1 MRDKTDPEVAAYLEA
16 ENAYADAVMKPTAPF
31 QAALYQE
38 MLGRI
43 QETDLSVPHREQGYF
58 YYSRT
63 EAGKQYP
70 ILCRKPSS
78 LEAPE
83 EVTLD
88 LNALA
93 EGHTFFS
100 LGAYVVSDDGS
111 LLAYSTDLTASG
123 STRYR

>member
-16 ENAYADAVMKPTAPF
+16 ENAYADAMMNPTAPF
-31 QAALYQE
+31 QAALYRE

-43 QETDLSVPHREQGYF
+43 QETDLSVPYREQGYF

-70 ILCRKPSS
+70 ILCRKQSS

-88 LNALA
+88 LTRSRRDTRSSRSAPMSSA
-93 EGHTFFS
+93 TT
-100 LGAYVVSDDGS
+100 GACSPIPP
-111 LLAYSTDLTASG
+111 T
-123 STRYR
+123 